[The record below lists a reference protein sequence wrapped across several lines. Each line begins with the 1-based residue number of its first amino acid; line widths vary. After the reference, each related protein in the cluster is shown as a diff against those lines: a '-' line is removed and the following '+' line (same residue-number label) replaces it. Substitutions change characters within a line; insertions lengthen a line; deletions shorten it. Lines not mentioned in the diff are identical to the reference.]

1 MKFDKETWI
10 VILIAGVLLVA
21 WFIYYP
27 QYQREQ
33 QEAQAKIQAAA
44 RQAQAEVQ
52 KRNVVPEQ
60 QPSVS
65 DVPPAKESVPP
76 ATSDATES
84 ALEKSPVPS
93 ATIQIKGESVLSLSN
108 ENVEICLDAATG
120 GIKSATLLKYRNAKD
135 HEKNVCGLSDGLFQS
150 LQPTVSDAQVTEA
163 SVVPVPGDPRS
174 AVISLAYS
182 NGLKIVETVSLPE
195 KGYRIQAQYVLT
207 NSTNAPLHLSG
218 VTFWAAGVPPTA
230 YLAGDKLYSERHN
243 IDYCLLTAD
252 GKDDKAV
259 NLDPAAKDEKFKNF
273 GTASP
278 VSWAGSSN
286 KYFASVLFVSLL
298 PGNAGM
304 KADRLQLQV
313 PEKKNELYSVPSVG
327 ILSNLTIP
335 AGGAETCK
343 FSYYFGPK
351 EIEEIRHLPESVM
364 GAMHF
369 SYFSWFE
376 FLARPMVLLLVWLNN
391 HICHS
396 YGIAIILL
404 TLLVRL
410 IFWPITQKANN
421 SMRKMQKLQPQMKE
435 IREKYKSNPQE
446 MNVRMMELYRKE
458 KVSPLGGCLPILFQI
473 PVFFAL
479 YSALDSAVELR
490 QVGFLW
496 CTDLAKPDLVGPQI
510 DLPFLGPTGLH
521 PLVIA
526 MTVLMIVQQKMTPSG
541 ADPMQ
546 KKMMMI
552 MPVIMLFMLYN
563 LPSGLTLYW
572 TVSQVFSILQMK
584 YGLIIAKREEEKSS
598 SARQP

>member
-1 MKFDKETWI
+1 VKFDKETWI
-10 VILIAGVLLVA
+10 VILIAGVLMIV
-21 WFIYYP
+21 WFVYYP

-33 QEAQAKIQAAA
+33 RAEQEKIQA
-44 RQAQAEVQ
+44 
-52 KRNVVPEQ
+52 VVRESRTQ
-60 QPSVS
+60 QQTQT
-65 DVPPAKESVPP
+65 SVPP
-76 ATSDATES
+76 AAVQPLAAVPSDAKTADAKTTE
-84 ALEKSPVPS
+84 AKPAETKPTQV
-93 ATIQIKGESVLSLSN
+93 KGKPFVTLSN
-108 ENVEICLDAATG
+108 GYVEIRLEAASG
-120 GIKSATLLKYRNAKD
+120 GIDEATLLKYRNAQD
-135 HEKNVCGLSDGLFQS
+135 HAKNVSGLSGGLCRS
-150 LQPTVSDAQVTEA
+150 LQPAVPDAVVTDA
-163 SVVPVPGDPRS
+163 SAVPVTGDPRS
-174 AVISLAYS
+174 AVIDLTYS
-182 NGLKIVETVSLPE
+182 NGLKITETVSLPE
-195 KGYRIQAQYVLT
+195 TGYRIEAKYALSNPT
-207 NSTNAPLHLSG
+207 DAPIVLSG
-218 VTFWAAGVPPTA
+218 MTFWAAGVPPTI
-230 YLAGDKLYSERHN
+230 YLAGDKIYSERHN

-259 NLDPAAKDEKFKNF
+259 NLDPAAKDAKFKNF
-273 GTASP
+273 GTDRP

-286 KYFASVLFVSLL
+286 KYFASILFASSL

-304 KADRLQLQV
+304 RTIRQQLV
-313 PEKKNELYSVPSVG
+313 DPAKKNALYPVPSVG

-335 AGGAETCK
+335 AGGRADCSL
-343 FSYYFGPK
+343 FYYFGPK
-351 EIEEIRHLPESVM
+351 EISEIRHLPDSVM

-376 FLARPMVLLLVWLNN
+376 FLARPMVLLLVYLKN

-396 YGIAIILL
+396 YGLAIILL
-404 TLLVRL
+404 TIIVRL

-435 IREKYKSNPQE
+435 IREKFKDNPQE

-496 CTDLAKPDLVGPQI
+496 CTDLAKPDLIGPQI

-526 MTVLMIVQQKMTPSG
+526 MTVLMVVQQRMTPSA

-546 KKMMMI
+546 KKMMML
-552 MPVIMLFMLYN
+552 MPIIMLFMLYN

-584 YGLIIAKREEEKSS
+584 YGLIIAKREEEKAS

>member
-10 VILIAGVLLVA
+10 VVLIAGVLMVA
-21 WFIYYP
+21 WFLYYP
-27 QYQREQ
+27 RYQREQ
-33 QEAQAKIQAAA
+33 REEQARIQAASAEAQARQQNAVQAQPPAAPVSAPAAPAVQAAPA
-44 RQAQAEVQ
+44 VSAQPPASTAVP
-52 KRNVVPEQ
+52 VVPAAVQ
-60 QPSVS
+60 VN
-65 DVPPAKESVPP
+65 
-76 ATSDATES
+76 
-84 ALEKSPVPS
+84 
-93 ATIQIKGESVLSLSN
+93 GESELTLSN
-108 ENVEICLDAATG
+108 GSVEVTLKAATG
-120 GIKSATLLKYRNAKD
+120 GIESAALLKYRNAKD
-135 HEKNVCGLSDGLFQS
+135 HEKNVTGLSDGLFRS
-150 LQPTVSDAQVTEA
+150 LQPVVPGAVVTDA
-163 SVVPVPGDPRS
+163 SISPVPGDSRS
-174 AVISLAYS
+174 AVIHLTCS

-195 KGYRIQAQYVLT
+195 TGYRIEAKYELV
-207 NSTNAPLHLSG
+207 NGRDAPLRLAG
-218 VTFWAAGVPPTA
+218 ITFWAAGVPPTA
-230 YLAGDKLYSERHN
+230 YLSGDKIYSERHN

-259 NLDPAAKDEKFKNF
+259 NLDPSAKDAKFEKF
-273 GTASP
+273 GTDRP

-286 KYFASVLFVSLL
+286 KYFASVLFVSRL

-304 KADRLQLQV
+304 KAVRRQLAD
-313 PEKKNELYSVPSVG
+313 PEKKNELYNVPSVG
-327 ILSNLTIP
+327 IQADLTVP
-335 AGGAETCK
+335 AGGSESCS

-351 EIEEIRHLPESVM
+351 EVGEVRHLPESVM

-376 FLARPMVLLLVWLNN
+376 FLARPMVLLLVYLKD

-396 YGIAIILL
+396 YGLAIILL
-404 TLLVRL
+404 TIIVRL

-435 IREKYKSNPQE
+435 IREKYKTNPQE

-458 KVSPLGGCLPILFQI
+458 KVSPLGGCLPLLFQI

-526 MTVLMIVQQKMTPSG
+526 MTILMVVQQKMTPSA

-546 KKMMMI
+546 QKMMML

-584 YGLIIAKREEEKSS
+584 YGLMIAKREEAKAS
-598 SARQP
+598 SAPQP

>member
-10 VILIAGVLLVA
+10 VILIAGVLMIV
-21 WFIYYP
+21 WFVYYP

-33 QEAQAKIQAAA
+33 RAEQEKIQA
-44 RQAQAEVQ
+44 
-52 KRNVVPEQ
+52 VVRESRTQ
-60 QPSVS
+60 QQTQT
-65 DVPPAKESVPP
+65 SVPP
-76 ATSDATES
+76 AAVQPLAAVPSDAKTADVKTTE
-84 ALEKSPVPS
+84 AKPAETKPTQV
-93 ATIQIKGESVLSLSN
+93 KGKPFVTLSN
-108 ENVEICLDAATG
+108 GYVEIRLEAASG
-120 GIKSATLLKYRNAKD
+120 GIDEATLLKYRNAQD
-135 HEKNVCGLSDGLFQS
+135 HAKNVSGLSGGLCRS
-150 LQPTVSDAQVTEA
+150 LQPAVPDAVVTDA
-163 SVVPVPGDPRS
+163 SAVPVTGDPRS
-174 AVISLAYS
+174 AVIDLTYS
-182 NGLKIVETVSLPE
+182 NGLKITETVSLPE
-195 KGYRIQAQYVLT
+195 TGYRIEAKYALSNPT
-207 NSTNAPLHLSG
+207 DAPIVLSG
-218 VTFWAAGVPPTA
+218 MTFWAAGVPPTI
-230 YLAGDKLYSERHN
+230 YLAGDKIYSERHN

-259 NLDPAAKDEKFKNF
+259 NLDPAAKDAKFKNF
-273 GTASP
+273 GTDRP

-286 KYFASVLFVSLL
+286 KYFASILFASSL

-304 KADRLQLQV
+304 RTIRQQLV
-313 PEKKNELYSVPSVG
+313 DPAKKNALYPVPSVG

-335 AGGAETCK
+335 AGGRADCSL
-343 FSYYFGPK
+343 FYYFGPK
-351 EIEEIRHLPESVM
+351 EISEIRHLPDSVM

-376 FLARPMVLLLVWLNN
+376 FLARPMVLLLVYLKN

-396 YGIAIILL
+396 YGLAIILL
-404 TLLVRL
+404 TIIVRL

-435 IREKYKSNPQE
+435 IREKFKDNPQE

-496 CTDLAKPDLVGPQI
+496 CTDLAKPDLIGPQI

-526 MTVLMIVQQKMTPSG
+526 MTVLMVVQQRMTPSA

-546 KKMMMI
+546 KKMMML
-552 MPVIMLFMLYN
+552 MPIIMLFMLYN

-584 YGLIIAKREEEKSS
+584 YGLIIAKREEEKAS

>member
-10 VILIAGVLLVA
+10 VVLIAGVLMVA

-33 QEAQAKIQAAA
+33 REEQAKIQTAAA
-44 RQAQAEVQ
+44 EARQ
-52 KRNVVPEQ
+52 RN
-60 QPSVS
+60 
-65 DVPPAKESVPP
+65 SVPP
-76 ATSDATES
+76 AAQPAAAQPAVPSAVPAQPTAAAPAVPAAASVPSTIPEAVRVKGES
-84 ALEKSPVPS
+84 AL
-93 ATIQIKGESVLSLSN
+93 TLSN
-108 ENVEICLDAATG
+108 ESVEIRLNASTG
-120 GIKSATLLKYRNAKD
+120 GIESATLLKYRNAND
-135 HEKNVCGLSDGLFQS
+135 HEKNVSGLSDGLFQS
-150 LQPTVSDAQVTEA
+150 LQPTIPGIAVTDA
-163 SVVPVPGDPRS
+163 SVVPASGDPRS
-174 AVISLAYS
+174 AVITLDCT

-195 KGYRIQAQYVLT
+195 KGYQIQVQYLLT
-207 NSTNAPLHLSG
+207 NSSDAPLRLPG
-218 VTFWAAGVPPTA
+218 MTFWAAGVPPTA
-230 YLAGDKLYSERHN
+230 YLAGDKIYSERHN

-259 NLDPAAKDEKFKNF
+259 NLDPTAKDAKFEKF
-273 GTASP
+273 GTDRP

-286 KYFASVLFVSLL
+286 KYFASILFVSRL

-304 KADRLQLQV
+304 TTVRRQLAD
-313 PEKKNELYSVPSVG
+313 PAKKNELYSVPSVG
-327 ILSNLTIP
+327 ILADVTIP
-335 AGGAETCK
+335 AGGTESCA

-351 EIEEIRHLPESVM
+351 EIAEIRHLPESVM

-404 TLLVRL
+404 TILVRL

-496 CTDLAKPDLVGPQI
+496 CTDLAKPDLIGPQI

-526 MTVLMIVQQKMTPSG
+526 MTVLMVVQQKMTPSA

-546 KKMMMI
+546 QKMMML

-584 YGLIIAKREEEKSS
+584 YGLIIAKREEEKAS